1 MRPLHIVLS
10 AFASLGLLVAC
21 ANATPTAAPPKPVAP
36 ATAVFATTAP
46 ATAVPVSTVPAAI
59 PTTSSAATANPTSS
73 SASPAAVATKPAAST
88 PVATTAPAA
97 VAADARTFKLVA
109 DQSEASYTVQETF
122 ANLPGLADAVGTT
135 KSVSGQIVITKDLKI
150 ADGSKITI
158 DLTTLKSDRSQRDGF
173 IQRTT
178 LKNAPTA
185 VFVPSELRGLP
196 SPAPTS
202 GPIKGQLL
210 GNLTIGA
217 VTKPITFDFDGTI
230 EGNTIKGKATSA
242 IKITDLGLELP
253 KAPIILSVE
262 DFAKLQISFTAVA

>member
-1 MRPLHIVLS
+1 MRPFQPVLS

-21 ANATPTAAPPKPVAP
+21 ASATPTSVPPKPVAP
-36 ATAVFATTAP
+36 PTVVSATTAP
-46 ATAVPVSTVPAAI
+46 ATAVPVTTQPTAISTAL
-59 PTTSSAATANPTSS
+59 SAAATNLTVAPT
-73 SASPAAVATKPAAST
+73 SPAAVATKPAAST
-88 PVATTAPAA
+88 SAATTAPAA
-97 VAADARTFKLVA
+97 VAADSRTFKLVA

-135 KSVSGQIVITKDLKI
+135 KSVSGQIVVTKDLKI

-185 VFVPSELRGLP
+185 VFVPTELRGLP
-196 SPAPTS
+196 SPAPVS

-230 EGNTIKGKATSA
+230 DGNTIKGKATSA
-242 IKITDLGLELP
+242 IKITDHGLELP

-262 DFAKLQISFTAVA
+262 DFAKLQISFTATA